1 MLFFVSIKSFLVFIF
16 CFPVYNKIA
25 YILKKDTTTIK
36 KISVNKNRDF
46 IFENYYKRIGL
57 SMKNSYFSMKQKKNV
72 QLFVAKFKKK

>member
-16 CFPVYNKIA
+16 CFSVYNKIA
-25 YILKKDTTTIK
+25 YILIIATTIK

-57 SMKNSYFSMKQKKNV
+57 PMKNSYFSMKQKKNV

>member
-16 CFPVYNKIA
+16 GFPVYNKIA
-25 YILKKDTTTIK
+25 YILIIATTIK

-57 SMKNSYFSMKQKKNV
+57 PMKNSYFSMKQKKNV

>member
-25 YILKKDTTTIK
+25 YILIIATTIK

-46 IFENYYKRIGL
+46 NFENYYKRIGL
-57 SMKNSYFSMKQKKNV
+57 PMKNSYFSMKQKKNV